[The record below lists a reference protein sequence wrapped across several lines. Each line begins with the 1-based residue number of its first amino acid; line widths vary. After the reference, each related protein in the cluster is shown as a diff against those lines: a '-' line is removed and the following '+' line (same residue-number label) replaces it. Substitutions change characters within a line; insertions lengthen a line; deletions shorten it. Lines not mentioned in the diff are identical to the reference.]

1 MTTTIDDNK
10 PPTRTP
16 VTLEEVRAAYEALWP
31 VHQRR
36 PGLHA
41 MREHIGHGSFPK
53 ISQLLDQVEAER
65 YAKQPV
71 APGTVFPDRV
81 KAGLESLMAEVDA
94 AYAEREQA
102 LEAKAVQMQAEADA
116 KVEAADAA
124 RAAAEAQAEQL
135 DVELQGTSRR
145 IAELEKQ
152 VQELDKALESTR
164 QALQGKEELV
174 EALRNAKQEAVTRLV
189 QAEQA
194 AAKRERDLGAKLE
207 ELHLERLQ
215 QEQRHQKERDEGA
228 KALADLRDIVG
239 FQHSEAERQR
249 SESMKALSEK
259 DALLA
264 TTREEL
270 DTRTRMLAKTEEEA
284 TDLRHSLRDLERVV
298 TQQQQAI
305 DAALARQEADGEHIR
320 DLERQLAE
328 AAGKEKQ

>member
-1 MTTTIDDNK
+1 MTTTAIDDK
-10 PPTRTP
+10 PPSRIP
-16 VTLEEVRAAYEALWP
+16 VTLEEVRAAYDALWP

-53 ISQLLDQVEAER
+53 IGQLLDQVEAER

-94 AYAEREQA
+94 SYDEREQA
-102 LEAKAVQMQAEADA
+102 LEAKAAQIQAEANA

-124 RAAAEAQAEQL
+124 REAAEAQAAQL
-135 DVELQGTSRR
+135 DVELQAAARR
-145 IAELEKQ
+145 IAGLEKQ

-174 EALRNAKQEAVTRLV
+174 EALRSAKQEVTTRLV

-194 AAKRERDLGAKLE
+194 AAKREHDLGAKIE
-207 ELHLERLQ
+207 QLHLERLQ
-215 QEQRHQKERDEGA
+215 QEQRYQKERDEGA
-228 KALADLRDIVG
+228 KALSDLRDIVA
-239 FQHSEAERQR
+239 FQRTDAERQR
-249 SESMKALSEK
+249 NELMNALSEK

-264 TTREEL
+264 SVREEL
-270 DTRTRMLAKTEEEA
+270 GARTETLAKTEQEA
-284 TDLRHSLRDLERVV
+284 DELRRNTRDMDRLVAE
-298 TQQQQAI
+298 QQQAI
-305 DAALARQEADGEHIR
+305 EAALQQSDADAERIQE
-320 DLERQLAE
+320 LERQLAE
-328 AAGKEKQ
+328 ASRKEGR

>member
-65 YAKQPV
+65 YAKQP
-71 APGTVFPDRV
+71 AGTVFPDRV

-102 LEAKAVQMQAEADA
+102 LEAKAVQLQAEADA

-135 DVELQGTSRR
+135 DVALQAASRR

-174 EALRNAKQEAVTRLV
+174 EALRNAKQETVTRLV

-239 FQHSEAERQR
+239 FQCSEAERQR
-249 SESMKALSEK
+249 SESIKALSEK

-270 DTRTRMLAKTEEEA
+270 DTRTRMLAKAEEEA

-298 TQQQQAI
+298 AQQQQAI